1 MKVGVLGNG
10 GTSVFDRFSFSISV
24 IVNTQIQKTCP
35 DMVKRLMIVI
45 VREFAINLFQV
56 LALLL
61 LPMVSCRPNHQLV
74 TFDPSS

>member
-10 GTSVFDRFSFSISV
+10 GTSVIDCFSFRISV
-24 IVNTQIQKTCP
+24 IVNIQMQKTRA
-35 DMVKRLMIVI
+35 DMVKQLMIVI